1 MHFIRRQK
9 SHMSDCVA
17 SFHAA
22 INGFNYHC
30 YFDIP
35 ARKFYSRFTIR
46 ITDFSLSTEAT
57 FAVVLSAV
65 KVSEGLLSALH
76 LVSEED

>member
-1 MHFIRRQK
+1 
-9 SHMSDCVA
+9 MSDCVA

-22 INGFNYHC
+22 INGFNYRC

-46 ITDFSLSTEAT
+46 ITDFHCQQKPLSL
-57 FAVVLSAV
+57 LCY
-65 KVSEGLLSALH
+65 LL
-76 LVSEED
+76 